1 LHLFSGH
8 LCPPFL
14 FDFFDS
20 FFSLALA
27 AARFRRL
34 RSVPGFFQE
43 YLRTAAWSTFIFET
57 LSGAGA

>member
-1 LHLFSGH
+1 

-34 RSVPGFFQE
+34 RSVPGCFQE
-43 YLRTAAWSTFIFET
+43 YLRKAAWSTFIFET